1 MMTNLDAIWAP
12 KAQQA
17 VYRKLL
23 AAFSYPG
30 EIADFGAGCTWQAVL
45 ATLCDDAATLADPGG
60 ILDAS
65 TRAFLRCGQ
74 AAPAEADFVLLR
86 ATEPPAE
93 LTPRLGDLENPEH
106 GATVVLVG
114 EDLRAGPLRIVLTGA
129 GVETE
134 RELRVTGFH
143 PGWLRRREEWNE
155 NFPMGVDLILCDARS
170 IVALPRT
177 TAVRL
182 EV

>member
-1 MMTNLDAIWAP
+1 MTRLDAIWAP

-17 VYRKLL
+17 IYRRLL

-30 EIADFGAGCTWQAVL
+30 EVAEFGADCPWQAVL

-60 ILDAS
+60 MLDAS
-65 TRAFLRCGQ
+65 TRAFLRCRESGVTD
-74 AAPAEADFVLLR
+74 ADFVLLR
-86 ATEPPAE
+86 ANEPPGD
-93 LTPRLGDLENPEH
+93 LSPRLGDLENPEL
-106 GATVVLVG
+106 GATLILVG
-114 EDLRAGPLRIVLTGA
+114 EDLRAGPLRIVLA
-129 GVETE
+129 GPGIQAE

-155 NFPMGVDLILCDARS
+155 NFPKGVDLILCDARGM
-170 IVALPRT
+170 VALPRT
-177 TAVRL
+177 TSVRL